1 MTHYIGVDLAWGEGT
16 AAKPAKETGVVCLD
30 SGGGIHDAGWT
41 RGIDA
46 TAEWIVAHA
55 GPGDVVAIVG
65 GLG

>member
-41 RGIDA
+41 RGMHA
-46 TAEWIVAHA
+46 TAFFNCYRRAR
-55 GPGDVVAIVG
+55 
-65 GLG
+65 